1 MNSQIVITAAL
12 TGPIASKKD
21 NPALPTSPQEIADA
35 ATRAYNAGAAVV
47 HVHLRDAQERPTADL
62 DIARKTVDLIREQ
75 SPVLIQLST
84 GVGLETPFEDREK
97 LVELKPRMATLN
109 PCSMSFG
116 VGEFRNPP
124 AGVRRLAARM
134 QELGVKAELEI
145 YDFGHIPVCLS
156 LYEEGLLADPLQFSI
171 VMGVK
176 GGMAATVDNL
186 LFAVRSL
193 PPGAIWQVIAIGR
206 ANLEL
211 SAIAVA
217 MGGNARTGLEDTLYL
232 RKGELAP
239 SNEALV
245 TRLASVCS
253 TLERSIATVEDA
265 AREFKLGTGPASL
278 PTVGST

>member
-1 MNSQIVITAAL
+1 MNSTIVVTAAL
-12 TGPIASKKD
+12 TGPIAMKKD
-21 NPALPTSPQEIADA
+21 NPSLPTTPQEIADQ

-62 DIARKTVDLIREQ
+62 DIAQKTMDLIREQ
-75 SPVLIQLST
+75 SPILIQLST

-116 VGEFRNPP
+116 AGEFLNPP

-134 QELGVKAELEI
+134 QELGVKAEIEI
-145 YDFGHIPVCLS
+145 YDIGHIPVCLS
-156 LYEEGLLADPLQFSI
+156 LFEEGLLSEPLQFSI
-171 VMGVK
+171 VMGIK

-186 LFAVRSL
+186 LFAVRLL
-193 PPGAIWQVIAIGR
+193 PPGAIWQVIVIGR
-206 ANLEL
+206 AHLEL

-232 RKGELAP
+232 RKGVLAN
-239 SNEALV
+239 NEALV
-245 TRLASVCS
+245 ARLATICT
-253 TLERSIATVEDA
+253 TLERSLATVEQA
-265 AREFKLGTGPASL
+265 EQMFKLGPDASVPL
-278 PTVGST
+278 TMRSA

>member
-1 MNSQIVITAAL
+1 MNNSIVITAAL
-12 TGPIASKKD
+12 TGPIAFKKD

-35 ATRAYNAGAAVV
+35 ATRAYHAGASVV
-47 HVHLRDAQERPTADL
+47 HIHLRDAQERPTADL
-62 DIARKTVDLIREQ
+62 GIARETMDLIREQ

-84 GVGLETPFEDREK
+84 GVGLETPFEDRER

-116 VGEFRNPP
+116 AGEFRNPP

-145 YDFGHIPVCLS
+145 YDIGHIPVCLS
-156 LYEEGLLADPLQFSI
+156 LYEDGLLAEPLQFSI

-186 LFAVRSL
+186 LFAVRML
-193 PPGAIWQVIAIGR
+193 PPGAVWQAIVIGR
-206 ANLEL
+206 PHL
-211 SAIAVA
+211 AISTVAVA
-217 MGGNARTGLEDTLYL
+217 LGGNARTGLEDTLYL

-245 TRLASVCS
+245 TRLVGVAT
-253 TLERSIATVEDA
+253 TLERSLSTVLDA
-265 AREFKLGTGPASL
+265 EQEFQLGPDPA
-278 PTVGST
+278 